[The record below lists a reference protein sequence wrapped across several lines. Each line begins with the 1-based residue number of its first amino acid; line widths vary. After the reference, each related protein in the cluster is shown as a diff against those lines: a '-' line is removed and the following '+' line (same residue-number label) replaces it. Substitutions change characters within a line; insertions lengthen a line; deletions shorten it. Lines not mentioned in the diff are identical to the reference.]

1 MWLDMRMKRKAPARR
16 SVRRVILGVTGS
28 IAAAKAAEL
37 ASLLVKGGLEVDV
50 VMTAEAQKFIG
61 PLTFTALTHRPVITD
76 LWDESQGG
84 RPTHIEL
91 ADAADLVLVAPAT
104 AHLIA
109 QYAHGLAPDALSA
122 ILLATRAPVWIAP
135 AMNGH
140 MWAHPATRANV
151 ALLESRGVAFIGPDR
166 GMLACGYEGLGRLW
180 PVADIARRVL
190 PSGR

>member
-1 MWLDMRMKRKAPARR
+1 MKRNAPPPQPL
-16 SVRRVILGVTGS
+16 RRVVLGVTGS
-28 IAAAKAAEL
+28 IAACKAAEL
-37 ASLLVKGGLEVDV
+37 ASLLVKGGLVVDV
-50 VMTAEAQKFIG
+50 VMTAEAQRFVG

-109 QYAHGLAPDALSA
+109 QYAHGLAPDALTA
-122 ILLATRAPVWIAP
+122 ILLATTAPVWIAP

-140 MWAHPATRANV
+140 MWEHPATRANV
-151 ALLESRGVAFIGPDR
+151 ALLESRGTSFIGPDR